1 MMGFLLS
8 PGIFLHRWNEVEY
21 NGWKW
26 ERVVNVIN
34 MLIGEYT
41 HNIDDKNRLSLPV
54 KFRKEM
60 GKSVV
65 IAPGLEKSLFVF
77 TAAEWK
83 KKAEQ
88 LAEGSMLQSDT
99 RSFSRYFLGGATEVS
114 VDANGRILLPDFLK
128 DRVGIKDK
136 VAIIGVYSR
145 LELWE
150 EATWQKYKRQ
160 VETNADA
167 LAERLGSI
175 GVL

>member
-1 MMGFLLS
+1 VG
-8 PGIFLHRWNEVEY
+8 Y
-21 NGWKW
+21 NGTKW
-26 ERVVNVIN
+26 EEVVNVRN

-41 HNIDDKNRLSLPV
+41 HNIDEKNRLSLPV

-60 GKSVV
+60 GKTVV
-65 IAPGLEKSLFVF
+65 VAPGLEKSLFVF

-99 RSFSRYFLGGATEVS
+99 RSFSRYFLGGATEVA

-128 DRVGIKDK
+128 DRAGIKEK

-145 LELWE
+145 LELWDE
-150 EATWQKYKRQ
+150 PTWQKYKRQ
-160 VETNADA
+160 VEANADS

>member
-1 MMGFLLS
+1 
-8 PGIFLHRWNEVEY
+8 
-21 NGWKW
+21 
-26 ERVVNVIN
+26 VVNVKN

-41 HNIDDKNRLSLPV
+41 HNIDEKNRLSLPV

-99 RSFSRYFLGGATEVS
+99 RSFSRYFLGGATEVA
-114 VDANGRILLPDFLK
+114 VDASGRILLPDFLK

-150 EATWQKYKRQ
+150 ESTWQKYKRQ
-160 VETNADA
+160 VELDADA

>member
-1 MMGFLLS
+1 
-8 PGIFLHRWNEVEY
+8 
-21 NGWKW
+21 
-26 ERVVNVIN
+26 

-41 HNIDDKNRLSLPV
+41 HNIDEKNRLSLPV

-60 GKSVV
+60 GKSVI

-88 LAEGSMLQSDT
+88 LAEGSMLQADT
-99 RSFSRYFLGGATEVS
+99 RSFSRYFLGGAVEAS

-128 DRVGIKDK
+128 DRAGIKDK
-136 VAIIGVYSR
+136 VAIVGVYSR

-160 VETNADA
+160 VETDADS
-167 LAERLGSI
+167 LAERLGAL

>member
-1 MMGFLLS
+1 MG
-8 PGIFLHRWNEVEY
+8 Y
-21 NGWKW
+21 NGNKW
-26 ERVVNVIN
+26 ERVVNVNN

-41 HNIDDKNRLSLPV
+41 HAIDDKNRLSLPV
-54 KFRKEM
+54 RFRKEM

-83 KKAEQ
+83 KKAAQ

-99 RSFSRYFLGGATEVS
+99 RSFSRYFLGGAIEVA

-160 VETNADA
+160 VETNADS
-167 LAERLGSI
+167 LAERLGAI

>member
-1 MMGFLLS
+1 M
-8 PGIFLHRWNEVEY
+8 EY
-21 NGWKW
+21 NGNKW
-26 ERVVNVIN
+26 ERVVNVNN

-41 HNIDDKNRLSLPV
+41 HNIDDKNRLSLPI

-99 RSFSRYFLGGATEVS
+99 RSFSRYFLGGATEVA

>member
-1 MMGFLLS
+1 
-8 PGIFLHRWNEVEY
+8 
-21 NGWKW
+21 
-26 ERVVNVIN
+26 

-41 HNIDDKNRLSLPV
+41 HNIDEKSRLSRPI
-54 KFRKEM
+54 KFGKEM
-60 GKSVV
+60 GKTVI

-88 LAEGSMLQSDT
+88 LAEGSMLQADT

-128 DRVGIKDK
+128 ERVGIKDK
-136 VAIIGVYSR
+136 VSIVGVYSR
-145 LELWE
+145 LELWDD
-150 EATWQKYKRQ
+150 ATWQKYKKQ
-160 VETNADA
+160 VETDADA

>member
-1 MMGFLLS
+1 M
-8 PGIFLHRWNEVEY
+8 
-21 NGWKW
+21 
-26 ERVVNVIN
+26 VNVKN

-41 HNIDDKNRLSLPV
+41 HNIDEKNRLSLPV

-99 RSFSRYFLGGATEVS
+99 RSFSRYFLGGATEVA
-114 VDANGRILLPDFLK
+114 VDASGRILLPDFLK

-150 EATWQKYKRQ
+150 ESTWQKYKRQ
-160 VETNADA
+160 VELDADA